1 MLKSILVGL
10 DASEYSN
17 AAIELGYRWASQFN
31 CLLVGLGVIDAGS
44 AGGALPPLLP
54 QARAAYEELVVDT
67 RRRIEHQIEQ
77 FSLRA
82 SQARIASKVLE
93 DAGYPADQICLE
105 AQRYDLVMLGQQTFF
120 HPGLEGRS
128 CDTLQKVL
136 RSAPR
141 PVVVVPRTLGE
152 GSGVLVGYDGGLQAA
167 RTLQMFVSLGLG
179 AIGPVHVV
187 AVDPESSLT
196 ASRAADRAVEYLRLH
211 GIAANAHGIESVE
224 APGSVLVHEATRHGV
239 SLLVM
244 GAHGQPTFKELLLG
258 SATITAVQN
267 SPVPLFLYH

>member
-10 DASEYSN
+10 DASEYSDS
-17 AAIELGYRWASQFN
+17 AIELGRRWATQFD
-31 CLLVGLGVIDAGS
+31 CLLVGLGVIGGG

-54 QARAAYEELVVDT
+54 QARAAYDELVVET
-67 RRRIEHQIEQ
+67 RRRVEQQLEQ

-93 DAGYPADQICLE
+93 DAGFPADQICLE

-136 RSAPR
+136 RSSPR
-141 PVVVVPRTLGE
+141 PVVVVPRQLGE

-167 RTLQMFVSLGLG
+167 RTLQMFVSLGLATLG
-179 AIGPVHVV
+179 EVHVV
-187 AVDPESSLT
+187 SVDPESSINAT
-196 ASRAADRAVEYLRLH
+196 RNADRAVEYLRLH
-211 GIAANAHGIESVE
+211 DVAAKAHGVQSLEP
-224 APGSVLVHEATRHGV
+224 PGSVLVHESARHGV
-239 SLLVM
+239 ALLVM

-258 SATITAVQN
+258 SATTTAVQN

>member
-17 AAIELGYRWASQFN
+17 AAVELGYRWAAQFDS
-31 CLLVGLGVIDAGS
+31 LLVGLGVIH
-44 AGGALPPLLP
+44 GGAATGQLPPLLP
-54 QARAAYEELVVDT
+54 KARAAYEDLVVDT
-67 RRRIEHQIEQ
+67 RRRIEQQIEQ

-93 DAGYPADQICLE
+93 DTGYPADQICLE

-136 RSAPR
+136 RNAPR
-141 PVVVVPRTLGE
+141 PVVVAPLNLGE
-152 GSGVLVGYDGGLQAA
+152 GSGVLVGYDGGVQAA
-167 RTLQMFVSLGLG
+167 RTLQMFVSLGLAALG
-179 AIGPVHVV
+179 EVHVV
-187 AVDPESSLT
+187 SVDPES
-196 ASRAADRAVEYLRLH
+196 AVNAARAADRAVEYLRLH
-211 GIAANAHGIESVE
+211 EIPAKAHGIESLE
-224 APGSVLVHEATRHGV
+224 APGSVLVNEATRHGV